1 MKIFFLLYVNVCMV
15 LVMLS
20 SIWSD
25 SFRYI
30 FSFFYVP
37 HTKNAV
43 GCQDMIVG
51 PNSSRSIKVTLF
63 PFRLHFWTT
72 STIFHDGRCRPASTF
87 RPARCWTYLDAN
99 AGIEFRIRKEADSTL
114 NLFVSVFFIFS
125 SPGSF
130 IFRYRLCAIL
140 AYRLNGARYRT
151 FEFIWILETSP
162 LFSHDGK
169 GEKVVDYHDQLI
181 HQSGTVPEAKWLV
194 DWLYPDYRLIK
205 KTEQMGRR
213 TFDEY
218 VAVDRSATSAYVFR
232 QVNGGWRVVSSFRL
246 EIIWCRCAFR
256 WPQVLAGGEITWI
269 KYFFV
274 LVKRAVWFIK

>member
-1 MKIFFLLYVNVCMV
+1 MTYFLFRKPTPLSFHENFFPPVYQCMYGTRDAFFH
-15 LVMLS
+15 LKWFF
-20 SIWSD
+20 SI
-25 SFRYI
+25 Y

-151 FEFIWILETSP
+151 FEFIWMLETSP
-162 LFSHDGK
+162 LFSHDGRRRK
-169 GEKVVDYHDQLI
+169 RCRLPRSVDPSVRHSSGSEIVGWLIISRLQADQKDRADGETNVWRI
-181 HQSGTVPEAKWLV
+181 CC
-194 DWLYPDYRLIK
+194 
-205 KTEQMGRR
+205 GR
-213 TFDEY
+213 
-218 VAVDRSATSAYVFR
+218 
-232 QVNGGWRVVSSFRL
+232 
-246 EIIWCRCAFR
+246 
-256 WPQVLAGGEITWI
+256 P
-269 KYFFV
+269 
-274 LVKRAVWFIK
+274 